1 MAGDMA
7 KSCPFGLDIS
17 QAVCDRATRIAKTLF
32 GALDAQVVFVSGDEV
47 WRSRDPDRRVVQDV
61 APVAVQVCEKGE
73 VLWVSDAPADP
84 EFRNNP
90 SVVGAPFLR
99 FYAAA
104 PIKLA
109 DGSSPGILAVGGRE
123 PKPYEASR

>member
-61 APVAVQVCEKGE
+61 APVAV
-73 VLWVSDAPADP
+73 
-84 EFRNNP
+84 
-90 SVVGAPFLR
+90 
-99 FYAAA
+99 
-104 PIKLA
+104 
-109 DGSSPGILAVGGRE
+109 
-123 PKPYEASR
+123 